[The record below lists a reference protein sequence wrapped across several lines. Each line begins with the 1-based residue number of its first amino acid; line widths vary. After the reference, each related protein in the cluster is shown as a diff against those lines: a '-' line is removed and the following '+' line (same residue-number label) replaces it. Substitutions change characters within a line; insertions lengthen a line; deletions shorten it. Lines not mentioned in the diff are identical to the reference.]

1 MPVVGA
7 DRVEDELS
15 GRVVELGRNESL
27 RLLLGKIATDD
38 GKGLLGG
45 RRSVDLD
52 DRTLDGDVRIRKRL
66 SLDAEADDTRLL
78 DQGGLARP
86 AALGPGEER
95 DVATWLVVVLD
106 R

>member
-1 MPVVGA
+1 MPVVGT
-7 DRVEDELS
+7 DRVEDELP
-15 GRVVELGRNESL
+15 GRVVELSRDKSL
-27 RLLLGKIATDD
+27 RLLLGEIATDD
-38 GKGLLGG
+38 GKGLLGT
-45 RRSVDLD
+45 RRPVNLD

-86 AALGPGEER
+86 AALGPGEEG
-95 DVATWLVVVLD
+95 DGATRLVVVPD